1 MTVKQIFSLI
11 GGGIVAFLFALLGIQ
26 RKKIVKQKEEIKEQA
41 AEIKTEK
48 KKVEVK
54 DLEVK
59 TVKEVTENEKK
70 LDEKESTIKTE
81 IIESKDDSEAIDNI
95 NLMLDKFNR
104 RL

>member
-1 MTVKQIFSLI
+1 MTVKQTLKLI
-11 GGGIVAFLFALLGIQ
+11 GGGIVALLFAILGLQ
-26 RKKIVKQKEEIKEQA
+26 RNKIVKQKEEIKEQA

-54 DLEVK
+54 DLEV
-59 TVKEVTENEKK
+59 TTIKEVTENEKK
-70 LDEKESTIKTE
+70 LDEKEATIKEE

-95 NLMLDKFNR
+95 NSMLDKFNR